1 VDDDRRLSRL
11 ANPGG
16 TRGGMGEF
24 LVGLAMLVAGGW
36 LFMDNVVITSG
47 NWGTLRWGNFTSSFG
62 VALIPLIAGVIA
74 LFYNGRSV
82 LGWLLTIGSAIAIT
96 VGIIASLSAHWRP
109 SSLAFTIIT
118 FVLIAGGIGVIARG
132 LRDHSS

>member
-1 VDDDRRLSRL
+1 VTDDQRLSRL
-11 ANPGG
+11 RNPGG

-24 LVGLAMLVAGGW
+24 FIGLAMLVAGGW

-47 NWGTLRWGNFTSSFG
+47 HWGTLRWGSFTSSFG

-82 LGWLLTIGSAIAIT
+82 LGWLLTLGSGIAIT
-96 VGIIASLSAHWRP
+96 VGIIASLSARWRP
-109 SSLAFTIIT
+109 SSLAFTIVI
-118 FVLIAGGIGVIARG
+118 FVLIAGGIGLIARG
-132 LRDHSS
+132 LREHAS